1 MSVRREILARK
12 YENRPALEQERKA
25 RREGRV
31 LLDKGITE
39 EQHISLANRN
49 RWPEG
54 SVWLWAREEVWSP
67 MGAAKEKNNGPAM
80 SMDKERNIDRPPS
93 VPRHD
98 SQGDVEGDMYEP
110 QYAHERYSD
119 HQVEGWR

>member
-1 MSVRREILARK
+1 MIDHRSRQTES
-12 YENRPALEQERKA
+12 A
-25 RREGRV
+25 RRERRQ
-31 LLDKGITE
+31 LLFKDMTF
-39 EQHISLANRN
+39 EQAQ
-49 RWPEG
+49 
-54 SVWLWAREEVWSP
+54 A
-67 MGAAKEKNNGPAM
+67 AAKEKRVPAGSVWHWSTGNMYGPMGSMEKNNGTTM

-93 VPRHD
+93 VSRHD